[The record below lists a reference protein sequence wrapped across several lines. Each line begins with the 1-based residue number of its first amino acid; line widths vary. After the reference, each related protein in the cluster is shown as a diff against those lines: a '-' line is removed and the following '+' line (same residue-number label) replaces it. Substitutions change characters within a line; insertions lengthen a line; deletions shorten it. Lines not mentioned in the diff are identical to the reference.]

1 MKKTI
6 TIAVLAALPLF
17 MTSCKKDATGSKNST
32 VEVKED
38 DANAVIDF
46 NNKFLKQ
53 YKSRTSSIESIIKY
67 TNDAVKKSGGGDV
80 LIMSMVSPSF
90 ESPMDKI
97 ESVPAGF
104 GKVKGDIEKDFKIF
118 SDTSAAIKGKYEELK
133 SYMSAEDYKD
143 DKGAKAKKIQTEIE
157 ATAKDFVD
165 AAERI
170 LVKIKPAADAAE
182 EITLKDHPLKKYILS
197 SKSMLNSIDNSY
209 EAFNKQ
215 YTDGK
220 YNEAESQ
227 KAYDEVNKLWE
238 ANKALKFETSDAQ
251 SKYKGTSY
259 DNLNKNV
266 GNYMDNLRKLM
277 RDAKGSGKISD
288 SDMRTLDNYYD
299 SIISSYNTFV
309 N

>member
-67 TNDAVKKSGGGDV
+67 ANDAVKKSSGGDV

-90 ESPMDKI
+90 ESAMDKI
-97 ESVPAGF
+97 DAVPAGF

-118 SDTSAAIKGKYEELK
+118 SETSASIKSKYEELK

-197 SKSMLNSIDNSY
+197 SKSYHSMPFLSN
-209 EAFNKQ
+209 
-215 YTDGK
+215 
-220 YNEAESQ
+220 
-227 KAYDEVNKLWE
+227 
-238 ANKALKFETSDAQ
+238 
-251 SKYKGTSY
+251 
-259 DNLNKNV
+259 
-266 GNYMDNLRKLM
+266 M
-277 RDAKGSGKISD
+277 
-288 SDMRTLDNYYD
+288 
-299 SIISSYNTFV
+299 
-309 N
+309 

>member
-6 TIAVLAALPLF
+6 TIIVLAALPLF
-17 MTSCKKDATGSKNST
+17 MTSCKKDAAGSKNSA
-32 VEVKED
+32 VEVKDD

-53 YKSRTSSIESIIKY
+53 YKSRTGNIERIIKY
-67 TNDAVKKSGGGDV
+67 SDDAVKKSGGGNV
-80 LIMSMVSPSF
+80 LIMTMVSSSY

-97 ESVPAGF
+97 EAVPAGF

-118 SDTSAAIKGKYEELK
+118 NDTSTSIKGKYEELK

-143 DKGAKAKKIQTEIE
+143 DKGAKAKKLQTEIE
-157 ATAKDFVD
+157 AAAKDFVE

-170 LVKIKPAADAAE
+170 LVKMKPVADAAE
-182 EITLKDHPLKKYILS
+182 EITLKDHPLKKYILP
-197 SKSMLNSIDNSY
+197 SKSMLSSIDNSY
-209 EAFNKQ
+209 EVFNKQ
-215 YTDGK
+215 FTDGK

-227 KAYDEVNKLWE
+227 KAYDEINKLWE

-266 GNYMDNLRKLM
+266 GNYLDNLRKLM
-277 RDAKGSGKISD
+277 RDSKASGKISE
-288 SDMRTLDNYYD
+288 SNMNTLDRFYD

>member
-1 MKKTI
+1 
-6 TIAVLAALPLF
+6 
-17 MTSCKKDATGSKNST
+17 
-32 VEVKED
+32 
-38 DANAVIDF
+38 
-46 NNKFLKQ
+46 
-53 YKSRTSSIESIIKY
+53 
-67 TNDAVKKSGGGDV
+67 
-80 LIMSMVSPSF
+80 
-90 ESPMDKI
+90 
-97 ESVPAGF
+97 
-104 GKVKGDIEKDFKIF
+104 
-118 SDTSAAIKGKYEELK
+118 
-133 SYMSAEDYKD
+133 MSAEDYKD

-170 LVKIKPAADAAE
+170 LVKIKPAADVAE

-238 ANKALKFETSDAQ
+238 ANKALKFETSDSQ